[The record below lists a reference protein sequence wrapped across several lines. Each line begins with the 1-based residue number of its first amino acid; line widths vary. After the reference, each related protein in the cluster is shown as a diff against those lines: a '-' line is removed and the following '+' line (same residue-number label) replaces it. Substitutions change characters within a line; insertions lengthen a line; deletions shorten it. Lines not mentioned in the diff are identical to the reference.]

1 MDNYSVITNEL
12 EKNNT
17 FTMKLYFELIDKYGK
32 ENFNSAFDLMI
43 NNSSSK
49 MDELINKYYIVFIDM
64 KLDGLE
70 IDKNTYFYLVDK
82 FGEINVLHYFKE
94 LLTTS
99 KNCNAIKKKYYHIY
113 KLLDDVSLTNDY
125 LDDTKD
131 YVINDK
137 VVDDTKLAT
146 STSIRTYLSDIGRI
160 ELFTPEE
167 EKKAFELLSSAKNNI
182 EIAFFDN
189 DGNIGFYDIDNI
201 LFSINNINL
210 LRKVRT
216 IYRVGLLDANSKNEI
231 KNYLDLVEVNG
242 INVIADKDFI
252 VKKLGLNI
260 DNKKIIDTDFLI
272 NQLEQIILYSKI
284 ERDIVEHNTRLV
296 VAISKSYRAS
306 LNSFTLLDIIQEGNI
321 GLMRAVYKFD
331 ITKGYRFSTY
341 ASWWIRQ
348 AITRALYEKSST
360 IRIPTHLNEK
370 IRIIQRAECEI
381 EELGNSNPS
390 NKDIAKY
397 LKMPVDTVTRL
408 KNFYSRTN
416 LVALDAPI
424 GDDENDT
431 LINFIR
437 SDYDIERETYLLD
450 LRRNLVASLDELTE
464 REKNVLIYRT
474 GFDGNDP
481 MTLDAIGAKYNLTRE
496 RIRQIEHK
504 ALEKLR
510 HPSKSKR
517 FADYL

>member
-1 MDNYSVITNEL
+1 M
-12 EKNNT
+12 
-17 FTMKLYFELIDKYGK
+17 
-32 ENFNSAFDLMI
+32 
-43 NNSSSK
+43 
-49 MDELINKYYIVFIDM
+49 
-64 KLDGLE
+64 
-70 IDKNTYFYLVDK
+70 
-82 FGEINVLHYFKE
+82 
-94 LLTTS
+94 
-99 KNCNAIKKKYYHIY
+99 
-113 KLLDDVSLTNDY
+113 
-125 LDDTKD
+125 
-131 YVINDK
+131 
-137 VVDDTKLAT
+137 
-146 STSIRTYLSDIGRI
+146 
-160 ELFTPEE
+160 
-167 EKKAFELLSSAKNNI
+167 
-182 EIAFFDN
+182 
-189 DGNIGFYDIDNI
+189 
-201 LFSINNINL
+201 
-210 LRKVRT
+210 
-216 IYRVGLLDANSKNEI
+216 
-231 KNYLDLVEVNG
+231 
-242 INVIADKDFI
+242 
-252 VKKLGLNI
+252 
-260 DNKKIIDTDFLI
+260 
-272 NQLEQIILYSKI
+272 
-284 ERDIVEHNTRLV
+284 
-296 VAISKSYRAS
+296 AISKSYRAS

-424 GDDENDT
+424 GEDENDT
-431 LINFIR
+431 LLNFIR

-450 LRRNLVASLDELTE
+450 LRRNLMASLDELTE

-481 MTLDAIGAKYNLTRE
+481 MTLEEIGAKYNLTRE
-496 RIRQIEHK
+496 RIRQIENK
-504 ALEKLR
+504 ALKKLR

-517 FADYL
+517 FVDYR